1 MKRTICFLSLI
12 FILMSPL
19 TGLAQKSL
27 SLEEA
32 IRLALKHH
40 PSIKAQKDALK
51 ASRFA
56 KKATSA
62 NRWLKANLILQAERH
77 NDPVTITSIK
87 GPGQFP
93 PFSRDI
99 YFWQVEATFPLYE
112 GGRVAQEVK
121 IKDLEINIRQSL
133 LRQSTEDLIAN
144 VKQLYFQVL
153 YLKNLA
159 KAQREL
165 YRLLEKQ
172 YRDASLKYQV
182 GKIAKLDLLY
192 FKRALEEEKALL
204 LASENNLRLAKKLLA
219 LVIGLEDTSFE
230 VSSAL
235 EPSKKLDFNPFSAD
249 KFLDQRPDVKAA
261 KLKVKQAEAAISR
274 AKREYLPT
282 LSAFSSYGRRAGAGL
297 NNDEEVWVAGVRL
310 NWSIFDS
317 GVKRNLVKEKQALW
331 LAAKEEL
338 ESLRLAASQEIISA
352 VSRINSA
359 KSQVNRLKAAEEFAR
374 EAYKREAFRYQAGA
388 GSINDLLQA
397 QEAWLRT
404 KSNLL
409 KAYYDL
415 NTATISFELATGQIA
430 KEFLNE

>member
-1 MKRTICFLSLI
+1 MFSVAQAQSK
-12 FILMSPL
+12 L
-19 TGLAQKSL
+19 T
-27 SLEEA
+27 LEKA
-32 IRLALKHH
+32 ISLALKNH
-40 PSIKAQKDALK
+40 PSIKAQKDVLT

-56 KKATSA
+56 KDATKA
-62 NRWLKANLILQAERH
+62 NRWFKANLIVQAERH

-144 VKQLYFQVL
+144 VKQLFFQVL
-153 YLKNLA
+153 YLKSLV

-165 YRLLEKQ
+165 YHLLKEQ
-172 YRDASLKYQV
+172 YHDASLKYQV
-182 GKIAKLDLLY
+182 GRIARLDLLY

-204 LASENNLRLAKKLLA
+204 LASESNLHLAKKLLA
-219 LVIGLEDTSFE
+219 LVIGLEDNSFE
-230 VSSAL
+230 VSGHL
-235 EPSKKLDFNPFSAD
+235 EPLKNVNIKSFSAE
-249 KFLDQRPDVKAA
+249 KFLEERPDVKAA
-261 KLKVKQAEAAISR
+261 RLKVKQAEAAISR

-282 LSAFSSYGRRAGAGL
+282 ISAFSSYGRRAGAGL

-317 GVKRNLVKEKQALW
+317 GVKRNLLKEKQALW

-338 ESLRLAASQEIISA
+338 QNLRLSASQEIISA
-352 VSRINSA
+352 VSQINLA

-374 EAYKREAFRYQAGA
+374 EAYKREALRYQAGA

-415 NTATISFELATGQIA
+415 NTAVVSFELATGQIA
-430 KEFLNE
+430 KEFSNE